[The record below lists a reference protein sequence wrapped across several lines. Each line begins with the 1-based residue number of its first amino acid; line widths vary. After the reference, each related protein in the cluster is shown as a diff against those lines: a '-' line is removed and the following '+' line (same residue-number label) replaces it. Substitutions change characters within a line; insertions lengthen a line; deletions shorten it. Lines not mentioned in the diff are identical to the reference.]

1 MTWRS
6 LRKRAR
12 IAAAC
17 VAGGFADYQLARE
30 AIDRH
35 RALQRSFE
43 LMTLASRVR
52 RLRPRV
58 ILEIGTHRGGTLF
71 CWSKLAAPDAV
82 LISVDL
88 PAGPRECDE
97 AAGESA
103 FQRFLSPNQRLV
115 CVRKDSSAPETL
127 AEVRARSL
135 RGHPIDFLFID
146 GDHRYAAVR
155 TDYEQYGALVG
166 RGGLIAF
173 HDIVSDRSR
182 PSSEVHRLWAEL
194 GEAARTESILDVDS
208 RHGSGMG
215 IGLIWV

>member
-30 AIDRH
+30 AIVRH

-58 ILEIGTHRGGTLF
+58 ILEIGTHCGGTLF

-88 PAGPRECDE
+88 PGGPRECDE
-97 AAGESA
+97 TAGEA
-103 FQRFLSPNQRLV
+103 GFQRFLSPNQRLV
-115 CVRKDSSAPETL
+115 CVRKDSGAPETL
-127 AEVRARSL
+127 AEVRALL
-135 RGHPIDFLFID
+135 RGRPIDFLFID

-155 TDYEQYGALVG
+155 ADYERYGALVG
-166 RGGLIAF
+166 RGGLIAL

-182 PSSEVHRLWAEL
+182 PSSEVHRFWTEL

-208 RHGSGMG
+208 RDGSGMG